1 MLISD
6 PKAMSKAD
14 VGTARRIE
22 LFTGAGHRRIW
33 TADEKAAIIAE
44 SYSGA
49 ESVCATARR
58 HGLTPTQ
65 LFTWRREARKRAA
78 HDGEPTP
85 LFVPAVVE
93 TGGSSGRK
101 QAAERRSRAP
111 RRTTAIELEIEIDGV
126 IVRVASGAD
135 AATIAA
141 VIQALKASR

>member
-14 VGTARRIE
+14 GGTARRIE

-49 ESVCATARR
+49 VSVCATARR

-65 LFTWRREARKRAA
+65 LFTWRREARRRASSA
-78 HDGEPTP
+78 DEPAA
-85 LFVPAVVE
+85 LFVPAVIE
-93 TGGSSGRK
+93 AQGRK
-101 QAAERRSRAP
+101 EAAAKRRSCA
-111 RRTTAIELEIEIDGV
+111 RRRPPAVELEIDGV
-126 IVRVASGAD
+126 MVRVASGAD

-141 VIQALKASR
+141 VIEALKASR

>member
-14 VGTARRIE
+14 GGTARRIE

-49 ESVCATARR
+49 VSVCATARR

-78 HDGEPTP
+78 HDGEPAP

-93 TGGSSGRK
+93 TRRHLGRK
-101 QAAERRSRAP
+101 QAAAKRRSCA
-111 RRTTAIELEIEIDGV
+111 RRRPPAVELEIDGV

>member
-14 VGTARRIE
+14 GGTARRIE

-49 ESVCATARR
+49 VSVCATARR

-65 LFTWRREARKRAA
+65 LFTWRRERA
-78 HDGEPTP
+78 
-85 LFVPAVVE
+85 
-93 TGGSSGRK
+93 GGHRLRMSRPRCSF
-101 QAAERRSRAP
+101 RR
-111 RRTTAIELEIEIDGV
+111 
-126 IVRVASGAD
+126 
-135 AATIAA
+135 
-141 VIQALKASR
+141 

>member
-6 PKAMSKAD
+6 TKAMSKAD
-14 VGTARRIE
+14 AGTARRIE

-33 TADEKAAIIAE
+33 SADEKAAIIAE
-44 SYSGA
+44 SCSGA

-65 LFTWRREARKRAA
+65 LFTWRREARRRKAS
-78 HDGEPTP
+78 GEEPAS
-85 LFVPAVVE
+85 FVPAVVE

-101 QAAERRSRAP
+101 QAAAKRRSCAP
-111 RRTTAIELEIEIDGV
+111 GRTAAIELEIDGV
-126 IVRVASGAD
+126 VARIAPGAD

-141 VIQALKASR
+141 VIEALKAAR